1 MKSATEQQLE
11 NNAANRR
18 IYSKRH
24 REKVKHELVT
34 LKKER
39 DSYKEEI
46 DSYKEEIDS
55 YKEEI
60 DSLKAANETLLNVVG
75 TLESKCENLL
85 ERASL
90 AESSI
95 DTLLEHLHGQPRSLQ
110 QDGLDVS
117 ETVSPTITRS
127 PVPPVSPVSIIYGD
141 QFDKDQVGFYMT
153 DQELELLDISS

>member
-46 DSYKEEIDS
+46 DS
-55 YKEEI
+55 
-60 DSLKAANETLLNVVG
+60 LKAANETLLNVVG

-90 AESSI
+90 AESRI
-95 DTLLEHLHGQPRSLQ
+95 DTRLEHRHVQPRSPQ
-110 QDGLDVS
+110 QDGLDVNK
-117 ETVSPTITRS
+117 TVSPTITRS

>member
-39 DSYKEEI
+39 
-46 DSYKEEIDS
+46 DS

-95 DTLLEHLHGQPRSLQ
+95 DTLLEHLHGQPRSPQ
-110 QDGLDVS
+110 QDGLDVPS
-117 ETVSPTITRS
+117 LPSQLSTETSLIR
-127 PVPPVSPVSIIYGD
+127 I
-141 QFDKDQVGFYMT
+141 KLGFT
-153 DQELELLDISS
+153 